1 MTRGIT
7 VGTTLE
13 AMVEA
18 QGGKYDDKLKLQGQ
32 VVGWGIE
39 WLQVRFDQLIAQ
51 TNVPISDADPEQL
64 RIHLSALRTHGF

>member
-39 WLQVRFDQLIAQ
+39 WLQVGQIRRA
-51 TNVPISDADPEQL
+51 THNAHPNVL
-64 RIHLSALRTHGF
+64 THGSGGDC